1 MFVTH
6 PLLFLQSFLHHFGG
20 VTHTAQVGLSHT
32 GTLGLSHTV
41 FGAQKGHREE
51 NKKRGCVSIDTA
63 SLDGRED
70 QTRTGDH
77 TPPRRVR

>member
-20 VTHTAQVGLSHT
+20 VTHTAQV
-32 GTLGLSHTV
+32 GLSHTV